1 LTIVIVSKWHVEFD
15 GLCLFSVGAPLYT
28 FVRPGRGAPRRADI
42 SVGNL
47 YEWNMKE
54 KRMKVAIVGAGLIG
68 HTIAHMLRETGD
80 YEVVA
85 FDRDAHALEKL
96 AAEGIPTERV
106 DSADSNAIRAA
117 ITGFDALVNALPY
130 YLAVN
135 VAAAAK
141 AAGVHYFDLTEDV
154 RATHAIR
161 SLADGATHAFMPQC
175 GLAPGFIGI
184 AAHELAN
191 RFSELREVK
200 MRVGALPE
208 FPTNAL
214 KYNLT
219 WSVDGLINEYCQ
231 PCEAIREARTQW
243 VQPLEGLEHFSLDGT
258 EYEAFNTSGGLGTLC
273 ETLSGRVESLDYKSV
288 RYPGHRDLIKFL
300 LEDLRLST
308 DRDTLKSIMRR
319 AVPSTSQDVVLI
331 FVTVTGMRD
340 GQLVQDVFTRKI
352 FAKTVCGVPMSAIQI
367 TTAGAMC
374 AVLDLFREGKL
385 PQQGFVRQEQV
396 SLRDFLA
403 NRFGQLYEGA
413 TLESAAKVP
422 ATV

>member
-1 LTIVIVSKWHVEFD
+1 MKYMFDISSKVHVETQHFAPIFRFR
-15 GLCLFSVGAPLYT
+15 LFLHCFERDAWFNAAGAHT
-28 FVRPGRGAPRRADI
+28 DHKNSKR
-42 SVGNL
+42 
-47 YEWNMKE
+47 EMKE

-85 FDRDAHALEKL
+85 FDRDTRALEKL
-96 AAEGIPTERV
+96 ASEGIATERV

-117 ITGFDALVNALPY
+117 VQGFDALVNALPY

-161 SLADGATHAFMPQC
+161 SLADGASHAFMPQC

-184 AAHELAN
+184 SAHELAN
-191 RFSELREVK
+191 RFSEVREVK

-231 PCEAIREARTQW
+231 PCEAIRESRTQW

-288 RYPGHRDLIKFL
+288 RYPGHRDLVKFL
-300 LEDLRLST
+300 LEDLRLSS
-308 DRDTLKSIMRR
+308 DRDTLKTIMRR

-352 FAKTVCGVPMSAIQI
+352 FAKTVCGMPMSAIQI

-374 AVLDLFREGKL
+374 AVLDLFREKKL
-385 PQQGFVRQEQV
+385 PQVGFVRQEQV
-396 SLRDFLA
+396 SLRDFLE
-403 NRFGQLYEGA
+403 NRFGRLYEGA
-413 TLESAAKVP
+413 TLD
-422 ATV
+422 ATVTA

>member
-1 LTIVIVSKWHVEFD
+1 MIVIVSKWHVEFD
-15 GLCLFSVGAPLYT
+15 GLCLFSVAAPLYT
-28 FVRPGRGAPRRADI
+28 FIRPGRGAPRRADI

>member
-1 LTIVIVSKWHVEFD
+1 MH
-15 GLCLFSVGAPLYT
+15 
-28 FVRPGRGAPRRADI
+28 
-42 SVGNL
+42 
-47 YEWNMKE
+47 
-54 KRMKVAIVGAGLIG
+54 MKVAIVGAGLIG

-80 YEVVA
+80 YDIVA
-85 FDRDAHALEKL
+85 FDRDTHALEKL
-96 AAEGIPTERV
+96 SREGIATERV

-117 ITGFDALVNALPY
+117 VQGFDALVNALPY

-161 SLADGATHAFMPQC
+161 SLAEGAPQAFMPQC

-191 RFSELREVK
+191 RFSEVREVK

-231 PCEAIREARTQW
+231 PCEAIRDARTQW

-273 ETLSGRVESLDYKSV
+273 ETLAGRVESLDYKSV
-288 RYPGHRDLIKFL
+288 RYPGHRDLVKFL
-300 LEDLRLST
+300 LEDLRLSS
-308 DRDTLKSIMRR
+308 DRDTLKTIMRR
-319 AVPSTSQDVVLI
+319 AVPSTAQDVVLI

-352 FAKTVCGVPMSAIQI
+352 FAKTVCGMPMSAIQI

-385 PQQGFVRQEQV
+385 PQSGFVRQEQV

-403 NRFGQLYEGA
+403 NRFGRLYEGA
-413 TLESAAKVP
+413 TLEAM

>member
-1 LTIVIVSKWHVEFD
+1 
-15 GLCLFSVGAPLYT
+15 
-28 FVRPGRGAPRRADI
+28 
-42 SVGNL
+42 
-47 YEWNMKE
+47 
-54 KRMKVAIVGAGLIG
+54 MKVAIVGAGLIG
-68 HTIAHMLRETGD
+68 HTIARMLRGTGD
-80 YEVVA
+80 YEVAA
-85 FDRDAHALEKL
+85 FDRDPVALEKL
-96 AAEGIPTERV
+96 AAQGISTYRV
-106 DSADSNAIRAA
+106 DSADANALKAA
-117 ITGFDALVNALPY
+117 LNGFDALVNALPY

-161 SLADGATHAFMPQC
+161 SLADGAAHAFMPQC

-191 RFSELREVK
+191 RFSQVRDVK
-200 MRVGALPE
+200 MRVGALPQ

-231 PCEAIREARTQW
+231 PCEAIRDSRKQW

-273 ETLSGRVESLDYKSV
+273 ETLSGRVETLDYKSV
-288 RYPGHRDLIKFL
+288 RYPGHRDLMQFL
-300 LEDLRLST
+300 LEDMRLAS
-308 DRDTLKSIMRR
+308 DRDTLKSMMRR
-319 AVPSTSQDVVLI
+319 AVPSTAQDVVLI

-340 GQLVQDVFTRKI
+340 GQLVQEVFTRKV
-352 FAKTVCGVPMSAIQI
+352 FAKDLCGVAMSAIEI

-374 AVLDLFREGKL
+374 AVLDLFRENRL
-385 PQQGFVRQEQV
+385 PRSGFIRQEQV
-396 SLRDFLA
+396 SMREFLA
-403 NRFGQLYEGA
+403 NRFGRLYDGA
-413 TLESAAKVP
+413 TLEAQAAVS
-422 ATV
+422 V